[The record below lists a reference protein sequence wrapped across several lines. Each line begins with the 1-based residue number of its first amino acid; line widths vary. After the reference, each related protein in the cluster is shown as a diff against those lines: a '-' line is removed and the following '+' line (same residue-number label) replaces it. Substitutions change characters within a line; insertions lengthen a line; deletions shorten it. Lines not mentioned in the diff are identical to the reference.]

1 LGVVSGRLIAR
12 QIENRGDGA
21 TAMQITS
28 IILGLIALAVAIGV
42 VWRWASRHWS
52 LPCPALLAW
61 SLENPIA
68 QKLNGTRVVVER
80 LGLRP
85 GQRVLE
91 LGPGPGRL
99 LIPAAKMILPD
110 GEAVGIDVQP
120 AMVERLKRRA
130 SEAGAT
136 NLRVIQ
142 GDATAPHVAESSF
155 DLVFFC
161 AALGEIP
168 DRTSA
173 LRQSYL
179 ALKPGGVLSVTE
191 MFGDPHYQRQSVVK
205 RLAEDVGFQIQSVR
219 GGWWLFTADF
229 VKPEAKRIN
238 EQDSAN

>member
-1 LGVVSGRLIAR
+1 
-12 QIENRGDGA
+12 
-21 TAMQITS
+21 MQITW
-28 IILGLIALAVAIGV
+28 IFLGLIALAVAIGV
-42 VWRWASRHWS
+42 GWRSASRRWS

-68 QKLNGTRVVVER
+68 QRLNGTRVVLER

-99 LIPAAKMILPD
+99 LIPAARMILPE

-136 NLRVIQ
+136 NLKVIL
-142 GDATAPHVAESSF
+142 GDATQNHVAESSF
-155 DLVFFC
+155 DVVFLC

-168 DRTSA
+168 DRTAA
-173 LRQSYL
+173 LRQSNR
-179 ALKPGGVLSVTE
+179 ALRPGGVLSVSE
-191 MFGDPHYQRQSVVK
+191 MFGDPHYQRQSVVR
-205 RLAEDVGFQIQSVR
+205 RLAEDVGFQFQSIR

-229 VKPEAKRIN
+229 VKPQASMIT
-238 EQDSAN
+238 EQVSAL